1 MCDVYFLIIFYF
13 ELDEYLNHPIRR
25 HYLVKNLPDD
35 IRKLLLY
42 RRKFAASTFDGVKKL
57 CYMGLAQIGPKD
69 KEYEQVF
76 VYLNTKAILFDT
88 RLSTPAYH
96 QIGNL

>member
-1 MCDVYFLIIFYF
+1 M
-13 ELDEYLNHPIRR
+13 
-25 HYLVKNLPDD
+25 PDD

-42 RRKFAASTFDGVKKL
+42 RRKFAASIFDGVKKL
-57 CYMGLAQIGPKD
+57 CYMGLTQIGPKD

-96 QIGNL
+96 QIGNLLFLYIFLLLKYYKFLNTV

>member
-1 MCDVYFLIIFYF
+1 
-13 ELDEYLNHPIRR
+13 
-25 HYLVKNLPDD
+25 
-35 IRKLLLY
+35 
-42 RRKFAASTFDGVKKL
+42 
-57 CYMGLAQIGPKD
+57 MGLTQIGPKD

-96 QIGNL
+96 QIGNLLFLYIFLLLKYYKFLNTV